1 MKRVYIIITAIITLS
16 LILSCEKESG
26 EFSINEKGTKIN
38 FTGVFGTE
46 TTKTSLGTP
55 SSTHIPVLWKVGDHL
70 GLYLSDFNS
79 MITSN
84 VVALLDKEI
93 GVGRGPGFSKGS
105 FNSVV
110 GALEPS
116 TQYFMKLY
124 YPYYE
129 RAGSGSYA
137 IEHSIPSIQ
146 TQSKASNSEHIGKS
160 GAFGYSTLSFTTPS
174 SLLNY
179 NPSFDFTLDHK
190 TSFVWFY
197 LTAQEGSGG
206 FEGWRVKSISLT
218 TPEERWIA
226 GETSFN
232 TTTHELSVLGG
243 ALDKK
248 YNKVSLNIT
257 TGITLSSTEAESAYM
272 VVAPISLVGQTVK
285 IDYLLESADGSESRI
300 VSHNRTLSSSSEA
313 FKSGEVHRF
322 TEVIPV
328 NEGGSWSFSNSAEPI
343 DLSFSGTSNSYIVSH
358 PGDYSFDATVIGNGE
373 AGLLGLPTSTTQFH
387 TDNPAIS
394 PTSVELVWQSAPSLI
409 ADLSLSDGRVYFTK
423 GDETKGNALIAVKD
437 SGGDILWSWHIWCT
451 DVGEPQT
458 YINDVGYSFEVM
470 DRNLGATIGL
480 DRVPTTS
487 QEEIASI
494 GLSYQFGRKD
504 PFIGINALST
514 TATLSTTYDI
524 DGNIYGWPA
533 TELTSPAVGTIENS
547 IQNPTLFISSEA
559 KTPYD
564 WFVGKGSGGGIDVRG
579 FYLWGNPYG
588 FWHGTEGGSSPNN
601 PRTPQKS
608 IYDPCPVGWMVA
620 PRNTFT
626 GVTASNSTGVAG
638 KGRLL
643 YYQSATTSGAAT
655 WYPFSGRYNNTG
667 LLATQGGTSWIWT
680 SSFRHQTTYAA
691 TLFSMTSTA
700 VATTNNYYAVWGASV
715 RCVQQY

>member
-1 MKRVYIIITAIITLS
+1 MKRVKKYIFLLP
-16 LILSCEKESG
+16 LILLFACQKEELSREDNREEG
-26 EFSINEKGTKIN
+26 
-38 FTGVFGTE
+38 FTIKLLGSSDGNK
-46 TTKTSLGTP
+46 TKTSFGVPGEEVVNFLWKSGDNLGVYVENSGNIPSWGNNIVSVINREASQGAGHKIGSFSLKLTSITP
-55 SSTHIPVLWKVGDHL
+55 SS
-70 GLYLSDFNS
+70 
-79 MITSN
+79 
-84 VVALLDKEI
+84 
-93 GVGRGPGFSKGS
+93 
-105 FNSVV
+105 
-110 GALEPS
+110 
-116 TQYFMKLY
+116 QYSLKIY
-124 YPYYE
+124 YPHYQF
-129 RAGSGSYA
+129 AGDDASTISHR
-137 IEHSIPSIQ
+137 IFSLQ
-146 TQSKASNSEHIGKS
+146 TQSVGSNSEHIGLS
-160 GAFGYSTLSFTTPS
+160 GDFGYATASFTTPS
-174 SLLNY
+174 DLSQFAPEIY
-179 NPSFDFTLDHK
+179 FTLEHK
-190 TSFVWFY
+190 SSYLWFDITSEDEASYNNWIIKQISVTAPEGYY
-197 LTAQEGSGG
+197 LSGA
-206 FEGWRVKSISLT
+206 T
-218 TPEERWIA
+218 
-226 GETSFN
+226 
-232 TTTHELSVLGG
+232 
-243 ALDKK
+243 K
-248 YNKVSLNIT
+248 YNSQDDTYAIDESSTQKHNFVSLNIPG
-257 TGITLSSTEAESAYM
+257 GIPISSATPATAYM
-272 VVAPISLVGQTVK
+272 VVAPTQLAGKEIEIK
-285 IDYLLESADGSESRI
+285 YLLESKDGSQTKNI
-300 VSHNRTLSSSSEA
+300 IHNRTISATSQA
-313 FKSGEVHRF
+313 FKSGTTHIFNEVL
-322 TEVIPV
+322 P
-328 NEGGSWSFSNSAEPI
+328 NSEGSGWSFVDNSVAI
-343 DLSFSGTSNSYIVSH
+343 ALDHFATANSYIVST
-358 PGDYSFDATVIGNGE
+358 PGNYSFDATVIGNGE